1 MSWLSKLLG
10 KTNSNDANVNEQT
23 SDTITEDNINVL
35 EDLFVNNNP
44 PAQIEEQA
52 AVNSSGLKAYLEQ
65 DFFRK
70 GYEDGYNWHSAEML
84 ENKILSLKADFQYNL
99 NLKIDAARQE
109 VVKLENHKIGL
120 GDMSERLAKQIDNQV
135 NAIRFNI
142 TELEAEIALSSL
154 NEGMAMIAI
163 HQYRDGFIRGTEA
176 YQEEK
181 LIAGSTGLFN

>member
-10 KTNSNDANVNEQT
+10 KTNSTDANANEQT
-23 SDTITEDNINVL
+23 SDTMTEDNVNVL
-35 EDLFVNNNP
+35 EDLFVNSNP

-52 AVNSSGLKAYLEQ
+52 AANSSGLKAYLEQ
-65 DFFRK
+65 DFLRK
-70 GYEDGYNWHSAEML
+70 GYEDGYNWHSAELL
-84 ENKILSLKADFQYNL
+84 ENKILSMKADFRYNL

-109 VVKLENHKIGL
+109 VVKLENHKINIEG
-120 GDMSERLAKQIDNQV
+120 MSDRLVKQIDNQV
-135 NAIRFNI
+135 ASIRFNI

-154 NEGMAMIAI
+154 NEGLAMIAI
-163 HQYRDGFIRGTEA
+163 HQYRDGFMRGTEA